1 MTELELPKDTFSCDD
16 PKTLLDIYLDDKH
29 WEDKDP
35 ETGEEILDHDLIMN
49 LNMAELDMWHVKDF
63 VKDPRIKAFDHTEL
77 LAPIETVMFQTEDR
91 TYLFI
96 CYVGEVTNYT
106 ATRWITDYY
115 EREFGE

>member
-96 CYVGEVTNYT
+96 CYVGEVINYT
-106 ATRWITDYY
+106 ARRWLTDYVDQ
-115 EREFGE
+115 EWVE